1 MNDKELNQIIVK
13 SIWYS
18 LHKIEDTEFLKETGI
33 IIAKKANGGN
43 ENVRI

>member
-1 MNDKELNQIIVK
+1 MNDQEINKLIMK

-18 LHKIEDTEFLKETGI
+18 LHKIEDTEFLKEIGI